1 MSKSYLSNQL
11 FAYNVYCIITKIMH
25 ENISAAHDQFVFT
38 IIMNLIITIAQI
50 SGRLLW
56 FMYSK
61 NTTIKI
67 VFLHLHGDV
76 AIQFKFGS

>member
-1 MSKSYLSNQL
+1 
-11 FAYNVYCIITKIMH
+11 MH

-67 VFLHLHGDV
+67 VFLHLPGDV
-76 AIQFKFGS
+76 AIQFKCGSQKNLVAMSVN